1 MLHSFKKGGFAALGL
16 AFGLA
21 FAALPVGTAPV
32 VAQQILPLGLT
43 QFTDANGAPLAAGS
57 VYFYIPNT
65 LTAKTTW
72 SDAALSVVNTNPVA
86 LDAAGRA
93 PIWGK
98 GSYRQIVKDVNGNQ
112 IWDRTTSAT
121 DWGNVAITGGTI
133 SGVSLS
139 GNIVSSMSVF
149 SFTTA
154 GATQYFTVPTGVV
167 KVKITG
173 TGGGGGGGV
182 GSGTVNL
189 GGAGGGAG
197 GTAIKIVSNLV
208 SGQTLAIVVGAG
220 GASATAGTATTVVTP
235 ATANP
240 GNTTITAGGG
250 GAGDNATGGA
260 GGTATNGDLNLP
272 GGGGG
277 AALGSNSVSIPGAG
291 GNSYWGAGARA
302 GNSGVYAGGNYGGG
316 GSNTGTGGNGVVV
329 VEY

>member
-1 MLHSFKKGGFAALGL
+1 MPHSFKKGGFAALGL

-133 SGVSLS
+133 SGVRSEERR
-139 GNIVSSMSVF
+139 
-149 SFTTA
+149 
-154 GATQYFTVPTGVV
+154 
-167 KVKITG
+167 
-173 TGGGGGGGV
+173 V
-182 GSGTVNL
+182 G
-189 GGAGGGAG
+189 
-197 GTAIKIVSNLV
+197 K
-208 SGQTLAIVVGAG
+208 
-220 GASATAGTATTVVTP
+220 
-235 ATANP
+235 
-240 GNTTITAGGG
+240 
-250 GAGDNATGGA
+250 
-260 GGTATNGDLNLP
+260 
-272 GGGGG
+272 
-277 AALGSNSVSIPGAG
+277 
-291 GNSYWGAGARA
+291 
-302 GNSGVYAGGNYGGG
+302 
-316 GSNTGTGGNGVVV
+316 
-329 VEY
+329 EC